1 MASVTLNGYTSWS
14 CIFKSID
21 DSWPGIRP
29 MYDIVCLY
37 LQLPVH
43 SCSNGG
49 VCSKARINFFS
60 SADYTMV
67 VLELL
72 CAVSNESTTKQR

>member
-1 MASVTLNGYTSWS
+1 
-14 CIFKSID
+14 
-21 DSWPGIRP
+21 